1 MGDAHGEYVWQV
13 RSYECGPD
21 GKARMDT
28 ICNYLQEAASL
39 HAEEMG
45 FSKSDFESEGKD
57 ISWVLTRLR
66 VKMFRYPEW
75 EEDVRVVT
83 YPRGGRR
90 IVAWRDFE
98 LFDAQG
104 GRMGVATSEWM
115 IINLATRKI
124 VPIPEYVFAAANTV
138 RPPVL
143 GEAPF
148 AAKIRWPEEA
158 KRLMEKTFRARRC
171 DIDLN
176 GHVNNVHYVEWLL
189 EALPEPVPACGELEL
204 VFRSET
210 FAGDDVCVSSCE
222 TGTGGFILRCASPTG
237 QDHVVARMCPLENM
251 DHSVLNGG
259 SK

>member
-66 VKMFRYPEW
+66 VKMFRYPKW

-98 LFDAQG
+98 LFDEAG
-104 GRMGVATSEWM
+104 ELLGAATSEWM

-124 VPIPEYVFAAANTV
+124 VPIPEHVFACANTV
-138 RPPVL
+138 CPPVL

-148 AAKIRWPEEA
+148 TAKIRWPEEA
-158 KRLMEKTFRARRC
+158 QPLITKSFRARRC

-189 EALPEPVPACGELEL
+189 EALPEPIPTCGELEL

-210 FAGDDVCVSSCE
+210 FAGDEVRVSSCA
-222 TGTGGFILRCASPTG
+222 TGDGAFILRCASETG
-237 QDHVVARMCPLENM
+237 QDHVLARYA
-251 DHSVLNGG
+251 
-259 SK
+259 